1 MCDGDPP
8 TPEEDSETQPDE
20 EEEEP
25 KVSTQEVGTAIKV
38 IRQLMEKFNLDL
50 STVTQALLKNSGS
63 REQVQEL
70 TLGGCP
76 QGAFLS
82 LQLLEVLSDVGRQ
95 EHPTYRVLWRL
106 VPVKT

>member
-1 MCDGDPP
+1 LFLAAKQKNKKSKAGHKKVKQKKMKRKWPGTGDKG
-8 TPEEDSETQPDE
+8 S
-20 EEEEP
+20 
-25 KVSTQEVGTAIKV
+25 
-38 IRQLMEKFNLDL
+38 R
-50 STVTQALLKNSGS
+50 ALLKNSGS